1 MLLLC
6 LLAAGPVIELTPQDV
21 PHSVDLIER
30 IESAPAGATLVLPA
44 GEWDDVSARVDRPLT
59 IRGAGIGKTVLSNFK
74 VDVSQLDQVPEDF
87 DRELLAK
94 LRRFV
99 EAVESENRPDVT
111 EDEAAELWAAF
122 AKVREGRPV
131 LTLGPDAGRVV
142 LEDLQISQPGPVNKG
157 SYKGAQAVA
166 TEDAATESK
175 LILTRVAVAG
185 CAAHGVRCGR
195 GWDAEAEDCL
205 FASIRGT
212 ALSGAS
218 LVRQCVFRDIG
229 YVGVG
234 GYAELIED
242 CLFDGCFHGTRSSVR
257 RCVRSEFRD
266 CRCWAYLDG
275 ASEAVFEDCG
285 FFGPG
290 TIAYFGAAAGSVRH
304 CTFEDADPRRD
315 YVPPAFLYFNR
326 EGSTTAVEGNRF
338 LGRTHVLTRAATA
351 SPLIGANAATA
362 ATVLVGPAEEG
373 GEPEVRPLPEP
384 AAADAEGFGRREESR
399 VTVPD
404 RLPAEDAY
412 AEAARR
418 GGLKLGGPDS

>member
-21 PHSVDLIER
+21 PHSVDLVER
-30 IESAPAGATLVLPA
+30 IESAPAGATLVLPT
-44 GEWDDVSARVDRPLT
+44 GEWDDVSARVERPLT

-74 VDVSQLDQVPEDF
+74 VDITQLDQVPEDF
-87 DRELLAK
+87 DPEVLAK
-94 LRRFV
+94 VRRYV
-99 EAVESENRPDVT
+99 EAAKSGRSLDVG
-111 EDEAAELWAAF
+111 EAEAAELWDAF
-122 AKVREGRPV
+122 VRVREGRPV

-142 LEDLQISQPGPVNKG
+142 LEDLQIGQPGPVKKG
-157 SYKGAQAVA
+157 GYKGVRAVA

-175 LILTRVAVAG
+175 LILTRIAVAG

-195 GWDAEAEDCL
+195 GWDAEATDCL
-205 FASIRGT
+205 FASVRGT

-218 LVRQCVFRDIG
+218 RVRRCVFRDIG
-229 YVGVG
+229 YIGVG
-234 GYAELIED
+234 GYADTIED
-242 CLFDGCFHGTRSSVR
+242 CLFDGCFHGTRSSVK

-290 TIAYFGAAAGSVRH
+290 TVAYFGAAAGAVQH

-338 LGRTHVLTRAATA
+338 LGRTHVSSRAASA

-362 ATVLVGPAEEG
+362 PTELVSPLEDGGQPA
-373 GEPEVRPLPEP
+373 VRPLPEVVS
-384 AAADAEGFGRREESR
+384 ADAADFGRREEPR

-412 AEAARR
+412 AKAARR